1 MVVVPIR
8 TAVKFRIM
16 RLGLLSVKQL
26 QTADDS
32 FKPCLE
38 AIPLYKIIALSILF
52 FVVIMSLVAI
62 QRFVFSFV

>member
-16 RLGLLSVKQL
+16 RLGPLSVKQL

-38 AIPLYKIIALSILF
+38 AIPLCKITG
-52 FVVIMSLVAI
+52 
-62 QRFVFSFV
+62 